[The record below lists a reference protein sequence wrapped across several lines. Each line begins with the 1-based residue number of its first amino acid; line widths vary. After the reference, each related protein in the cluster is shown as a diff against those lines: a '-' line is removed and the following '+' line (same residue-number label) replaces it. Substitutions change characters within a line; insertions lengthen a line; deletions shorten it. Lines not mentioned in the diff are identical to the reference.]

1 MTDDE
6 VQFLGMRPASLLDPL
21 PIVSSPHRP
30 VTGIALHVESS
41 EREPASR
48 MLFKRTNTK
57 EVQIG
62 RRHSDDTDSADD
74 DKALFGCP
82 VVSRKHAILVFSG
95 DTGNAYIMDKGS
107 HHGTYMR
114 RRGESG
120 LPQRLEPEQ
129 SVLLRDGDQITLG
142 KTVGRSSQDM
152 VSPVIF
158 RIELLYGTID
168 DSALDGSPAPVAS
181 NTGTPPQRISSRI
194 VSRHGSGRFSAK
206 ELDLLDDDQDGIEVE
221 QPVARRADDIRS
233 MLSHFESAADFV
245 AKYNRADDS
254 ASGSG
259 RSSPMSLSS
268 PSPRPESVDFPRSAP
283 PFDESEEI
291 AQRQRVDTQASWPQI
306 SLIREPSFDN
316 MSSED
321 MEEDE
326 QTPDSSMEQSHDD
339 AHPFPEGESIES
351 RIEKLQAEIDRLQ
364 AHRRKI
370 KIKFNANTQTISRRL
385 AALDEKTAAADASYD
400 QFRARLTSV
409 EGQSKDIL
417 DRMDVTSGH
426 TNRLNERADGVDER
440 MDEIDQQLEQ
450 LRDEHSTLE
459 DRLEDD
465 SDRISGAHDRIA
477 ELRQEIME
485 VDGRQEDL
493 QTQYGTL
500 KERQGEMREE
510 HSELRDEVKDLRHR
524 AVLAEE
530 AHAALLA
537 KHEALQQRLETLQQ
551 RHATLDC
558 AVDVLRDE
566 LHKDLRISVQDL
578 DERLAALSA
587 RDDGAARDDE
597 QRATLQELIDEVKS
611 IRAAAKQHADEEDQ
625 QARAEAHRTSLEAVA
640 VRAAIAEF
648 KQLHAQALAE
658 LARASEFQ
666 YKGPGPLSSKRKRHD
681 EDEGI
686 DGEGELLLDSQE
698 NLSLMSDASDMD
710 LPPLTESRTLDRKG
724 RPKTKRARQVGRTLA
739 RTAVT
744 ATVGAALTWTALAY
758 C

>member
-6 VQFLGMRPASLLDPL
+6 VQFLGMRSASLLDPL

-48 MLFKRTNTK
+48 MLFRRTNTK

-82 VVSRKHAILVFSG
+82 VVSRKHAVLVFSG
-95 DTGNAYIMDKGS
+95 DTGNAYIIDKDS

-142 KTVGRSSQDM
+142 KTVGRCSQDM
-152 VSPVIF
+152 VSPVVF
-158 RIELLYGTID
+158 RVELLYGTID
-168 DSALDGSPAPVAS
+168 ESAFAGSPAPLAS

-206 ELDLLDDDQDGIEVE
+206 ELDLLDDDQDVIEVE
-221 QPVARRADDIRS
+221 QPVARRAGDIRS
-233 MLSHFESAADFV
+233 MLSHFESAAAFV
-245 AKYNRADDS
+245 TKYNKADDS

-268 PSPRPESVDFPRSAP
+268 PSPRPDSVDFPRSVP
-283 PFDESEEI
+283 PFEESEEI
-291 AQRQRVDTQASWPQI
+291 AQRQRVDTQASWPRI

-339 AHPFPEGESIES
+339 AHPSHEGESLES

-370 KIKFNANTQTISRRL
+370 KSKFNANTQTISRRL
-385 AALDEKTAAADASYD
+385 AALDEKTTAADASFAQY
-400 QFRARLTSV
+400 RTRLSSV
-409 EGQSKDIL
+409 EGQSKDIA

-426 TNRLNERADGVDER
+426 TNRLNERADGLDER
-440 MDEIDQQLEQ
+440 MDEVDQQLEQ
-450 LRDEHSTLE
+450 LRDEHSTFE

-465 SDRISGAHDRIA
+465 SDRITGAHDRLA

-485 VDGRQEDL
+485 VDGRQEDM
-493 QTQYGTL
+493 QTQYDAL

-537 KHEALQQRLETLQQ
+537 KHEALQQRVETLQQ
-551 RHATLDC
+551 RHATLDS

-566 LHKDLRISVQDL
+566 LHKDLRVSVQGL

-587 RDDGAARDDE
+587 HGDGAAGDNE
-597 QRATLQELIDEVKS
+597 QRTTLQALIDEVKS
-611 IRAAAKQHADEEDQ
+611 IRAAAKQHADEEEQ
-625 QARAEAHRTSLEAVA
+625 QARAEAHRNSLEAVA

-648 KQLHAQALAE
+648 KQLHAQARAE